1 MESIKVDN
9 LNNLSNIITK
19 NLPNVFYELTCEISK
34 PHKSGKHIYLGLK
47 DDNNF
52 INGIIWDSNINLNDG
67 DKIKIKGKLNFYKKR
82 GNLSLIIRELEL
94 CEDKGKLFKQYKEIQ
109 DYCHK
114 HGYFD
119 MDHKL
124 QPPQLIR
131 KILVLTSLNDGAAAF
146 KDFKYGIEK
155 NKLILNISSV
165 NVAVQGENCPKDII
179 DVLNSIHVL
188 NDYDLVII
196 MRGGGSFED
205 LFGFSSLDLIECVY
219 NFNTPVLSAI
229 GHNID
234 NPLLDSVADIFTPTP
249 SFAADFIYNTNIHYF
264 NDLKNISKKFQSIL
278 QKDLMVLFEKL
289 VEKEL
294 VLEKQKNIIKTYS
307 ENYKNSILKDI
318 NENLL
323 KLEKISIKPDHINVY
338 NNDNILLKNEDDFKQ
353 ILERNQPFTF
363 NWGNSII
370 NVSSYKVL

>member
-52 INGIIWDSNINLNDG
+52 MNGIIWDSNINLNDG

-82 GNLSLIIRELEL
+82 GNLSLIIQELEL

-109 DYCHK
+109 NYCHK

-124 QPPQLIR
+124 KLPNLIR

-155 NKLILNISSV
+155 NKLILNISSM

-179 DVLNSIHVL
+179 DVLNNVPTI
-188 NDYDLVII
+188 NDFDLIII

-205 LFGFSSLDLIECVY
+205 LFGFSNLDLIKSVY
-219 NFNTPVLSAI
+219 KCNTPILSAI

-234 NPLLDSVADIFTPTP
+234 NPLLDLVADIYTPTP
-249 SFAADFIYNTNIHYF
+249 SFAADFIYNTNMHYF
-264 NDLKNISKKFQSIL
+264 NDIKNISKKFQSIL
-278 QKDLMVLFEKL
+278 QKDLMKLFEEL

-294 VLEKQKNIIKTYS
+294 ILEKQKNIIETYS
-307 ENYKNSILKDI
+307 VIYYNNILKDI
-318 NENLL
+318 NNNLL

-338 NNDNILLKNEDDFKQ
+338 NNDNILLKNEEDFKQ
-353 ILERNQPFTF
+353 LLERNQPFTF
-363 NWGNSII
+363 NWGSSII